1 MSAEAAREPERQEI
15 DLEVYYVRYGPMV
28 LRRCRKMLRDEQS
41 AFDAMQEVFVKLL
54 VHKDRLDGRYPS
66 SLLYTIATNH
76 CLNRLRDE
84 RRRGETVR
92 LPLDGEIAGRPLEDP
107 EAKLRGLLDPIL
119 KEEREDTRRMAYLY
133 FIDGLSLE
141 KIALEM
147 DMSVAG
153 IHKRLRK
160 LRRLQPRQGS
170 ET

>member
-1 MSAEAAREPERQEI
+1 MPIGEARALESPGI

-28 LRRCRKMLRDEQS
+28 LRRCRKMLRDEQA

-54 VHKDRLDGRYPS
+54 VHKKRLDGRYPS
-66 SLLYTIATNH
+66 SLLYTIATNL

-84 RRRGETVR
+84 RRRGETVP
-92 LPLDGEIAGRPLEDP
+92 LPHDGDIAGRPFEDP
-107 EAKLRGLLDPIL
+107 ETKLRGLLDPIL
-119 KEEREDTRRMAYLY
+119 KEEREDTRQMAYLY

-153 IHKRLRK
+153 VHKRLRR
-160 LRRLQPRQGS
+160 LRRFQSPKGR
-170 ET
+170 EP

>member
-1 MSAEAAREPERQEI
+1 MLAETARVSEWLEI
-15 DLEVYYVRYGPMV
+15 DLEVYYIRYGPMV

-54 VHKDRLDGRYPS
+54 VHKEKLDGRYPS

-76 CLNRLRDE
+76 CLNKLRE
-84 RRRGETVR
+84 QRRRVET
-92 LPLDGEIAGRPLEDP
+92 LPLPPDSEIAGRSLEDP

-119 KEEREDTRRMAYLY
+119 KEEREDTRQMAYLY

-141 KIALEM
+141 KIAQEM
-147 DMSVAG
+147 EMSVAG

-160 LRRLQPRQGS
+160 LRRRHPREGS

>member
-1 MSAEAAREPERQEI
+1 MSAEAARAPEGLDI

-28 LRRCRKMLRDEQS
+28 LRRCRGMLRDEQA

-54 VHKDRLDGRYPS
+54 VNKRRLDGRYPS

-84 RRRGETVR
+84 RRRGETVP
-92 LPLDGEIAGRPLEDP
+92 LPADGDIAGRPLEDP
-107 EAKLRGLLDPIL
+107 EAKLRELLDPIL
-119 KEEREDTRRMAYLY
+119 KEEREDTRQMAYLY

-141 KIALEM
+141 KIAQEM

-153 IHKRLRK
+153 IHKRLRR
-160 LRRLQPRQGS
+160 LRRLHLGQGS
-170 ET
+170 EP